1 MTRDEQSLIK
11 YLNNKEIYKNTL
23 RIPYPYSKED
33 AEWWINGCKGSYNRL
48 GVITRFAIRKNDELI
63 GGVGFDDY
71 LRGKE
76 EVECGYWLAQ
86 PFWNKGIMTKVVYTL
101 CLFGFNELNIQKITA
116 NVFSYNK
123 ASMKVLQ
130 KVGFKF
136 QKSAKNHCKKNGEY
150 IDTELYTLTKDQW
163 KSGF

>member
-1 MTRDEQSLIK
+1 MERDKQSLIK

-33 AEWWINGCKGSYNRL
+33 ADWWINSCKGSYKRL
-48 GVITRFAIRKNDELI
+48 GVITKFVIRKNEELI

-71 LRGKE
+71 LSEKE
-76 EVECGYWLAQ
+76 EVDCGYWLAQ
-86 PFWNKGIMTKVVYTL
+86 PFWNKGIMTKVVHTL
-101 CLFGFNELNIQKITA
+101 CMFGFNELKIPKITA

-130 KVGFKF
+130 KVGFIFEKSLKNQYEKDG
-136 QKSAKNHCKKNGEY
+136 QK
-150 IDTELYTLTKDQW
+150 IDAEFYTLTNDQW
-163 KSGF
+163 ESEF